1 MTTTRTPLR
10 RRRPVLTTLLLLAAH
25 GVAVVV
31 LVMLALSVALAIG
44 GPTVGR
50 DELYRMGP
58 ALQLAVAGAVLP
70 FGVAVLLASLVGL
83 AAPRRAWLVPAF
95 GICTS
100 VVFCATAMLFL
111 HPPAPLLG
119 G

>member
-1 MTTTRTPLR
+1 MTTTLTPLR
-10 RRRPVLTTLLLLAAH
+10 HRRPVLTAAMLLVLH
-25 GVAVVV
+25 GAIVFV

-58 ALQLAVAGAVLP
+58 ALQLAVAGAVAP
-70 FGVAVLLASLVGL
+70 FACSVLVTFLVGL
-83 AAPRRAWLVPAF
+83 TVSRRAWLVPVL
-95 GICTS
+95 GISAS
-100 VVFCATAMLFL
+100 VSLCATAMLFL
-111 HPPAPLLG
+111 HTPAPIPG